1 MVTTELQVGKIGL
14 LYLANIAIG
23 YRPLQL
29 ENIHANFYIFIKK
42 IMKKLLSIILLL
54 TIHSH
59 FLFADEPSL
68 NSIKLKFKS
77 VEEFKAF
84 NWNDLQKTLDNMGK
98 IDKTFTLSIVVQ
110 ANQQMS
116 ADESVIVKELKLE
129 LKNATNKKKI
139 FKMAK
144 KASEKLIEDFE
155 SN

>member
-1 MVTTELQVGKIGL
+1 
-14 LYLANIAIG
+14 
-23 YRPLQL
+23 
-29 ENIHANFYIFIKK
+29 
-42 IMKKLLSIILLL
+42 MKKLLSIILLL

-84 NWNDLQKTLDNMGK
+84 NWNDLQETLDNMGK